1 MRKRFDKPIIINAP
15 QRTQLTLFMT
25 DDLTIYKQIYPS
37 QCIKIAELGYR
48 SVLNIRPDAEI
59 ETQPDSC
66 DLATATKAAN
76 LTYHHLPFDDERLS
90 LFTVE
95 QFADF
100 YHSMPKPILM
110 FCGTGARAKLLYQSA
125 LMQGLL

>member
-1 MRKRFDKPIIINAP
+1 
-15 QRTQLTLFMT
+15 MT
-25 DDLTIYKQIYPS
+25 NDLTIYKQIYPS

-48 SVLNIRPDAEI
+48 SVLNIRPDAEVD
-59 ETQPDSC
+59 TQPNSC
-66 DLATATKAAN
+66 DFINAAAKAN

-90 LFTVE
+90 MMTVE
-95 QFADF
+95 QFAAF
-100 YHSMPKPILM
+100 YHAMPKPILM

>member
-1 MRKRFDKPIIINAP
+1 
-15 QRTQLTLFMT
+15 MT
-25 DDLTIYKQIYPS
+25 TDELTIYKQIYPS

-48 SVLNIRPDAEI
+48 SVLNIRPDAES
-59 ETQPDSC
+59 EKQPNSC
-66 DLATATKAAN
+66 DFVTATDKAN

-90 LFTVE
+90 MTTVE
-95 QFADF
+95 QFAKF

>member
-1 MRKRFDKPIIINAP
+1 
-15 QRTQLTLFMT
+15 MT
-25 DDLTIYKQIYPS
+25 DNLNDLTIYKQIYPS

-59 ETQPDSC
+59 ETQPNSC
-66 DLATATKAAN
+66 DLATATKEAN

-90 LFTVE
+90 MLTVE
-95 QFADF
+95 QFAEF
-100 YHSMPKPILM
+100 YHAMPKPILM

>member
-1 MRKRFDKPIIINAP
+1 
-15 QRTQLTLFMT
+15 MT
-25 DDLTIYKQIYPS
+25 DDITIYKQIYPS

-48 SVLNIRPDAEI
+48 SVLNIRPDAEVD
-59 ETQPDSC
+59 TQPNSC
-66 DLATATKAAN
+66 DFATATEQAN
-76 LTYHHLPFDDERLS
+76 LIYHHIPFDDERLS
-90 LFTVE
+90 MMTVQ

-100 YHSMPKPILM
+100 YRTAPKPILM

>member
-1 MRKRFDKPIIINAP
+1 
-15 QRTQLTLFMT
+15 MT
-25 DDLTIYKQIYPS
+25 DNLTIYKQIYPS
-37 QCIKIAELGYR
+37 QCLKIADLGYR
-48 SVLNIRPDAEI
+48 SVLNIRPDAET
-59 ETQPDSC
+59 ENQPNSSDFVS
-66 DLATATKAAN
+66 ATENAN

-90 LFTVE
+90 MLTIE
-95 QFADF
+95 QFANF

>member
-1 MRKRFDKPIIINAP
+1 
-15 QRTQLTLFMT
+15 MT

-37 QCIKIAELGYR
+37 QCIKIAKLGYR
-48 SVLNIRPDAEI
+48 SVLNIRPDAESD
-59 ETQPDSC
+59 TQPNSC
-66 DLATATKAAN
+66 DLATATKQADLA
-76 LTYHHLPFDDERLS
+76 YHYLPFDDERLS
-90 LFTVE
+90 LLTVE
-95 QFADF
+95 QFAKF